1 MKIVLVGYRGSG
13 KTTLG
18 KHLASSLC
26 IPFVDTDHVV
36 ESKAGMS
43 IPEIFQK
50 EGESGFRLRETLA
63 LKEALLLD
71 NAVIATGGGI
81 VLRPENRL
89 LIRTADLVVYLAAPV
104 SVLVE
109 RIRGDTN
116 RPPLTHLPLEEEV
129 MSTLKERLPL
139 YEEVADLSV
148 DTHLYSIEEA
158 TREILKRLKKEEPC
172 SEPLCS

>member
-18 KHLASSLC
+18 KHLASSLSVA
-26 IPFVDTDHVV
+26 FVDTDHIV

-43 IPEIFQK
+43 ISEIFHK

-63 LKEALLLD
+63 LKEALLLG

-81 VLRPENRL
+81 ILRPENRL
-89 LIRTADLVVYLAAPV
+89 MIRTADLVVYLSAPV

-116 RPPLTHLPLEEEV
+116 RPPLTDMPLEEEV
-129 MSTLKERLPL
+129 MATLKERLPL
-139 YEEVADLSV
+139 YEEVADLCI
-148 DTHLYSIEEA
+148 DTHLYTIEDA
-158 TREILKRLKKEEPC
+158 TQEIIKRLKKEEPC
-172 SEPLCS
+172 NEPLFS